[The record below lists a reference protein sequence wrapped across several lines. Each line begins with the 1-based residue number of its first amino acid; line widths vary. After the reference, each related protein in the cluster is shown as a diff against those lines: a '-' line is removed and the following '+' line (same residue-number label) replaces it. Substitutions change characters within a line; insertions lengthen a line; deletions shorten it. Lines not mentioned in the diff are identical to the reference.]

1 MTSLSTR
8 RAARDYNANVSAHL
22 FFWAHVLTVGEDELV
37 LRDGGASVAIS
48 GQPLTAHM
56 AGMPATP
63 GTGEPGNEE
72 FDEDDNEAEYLDDEE
87 EV

>member
-22 FFWAHVLTVGEDELV
+22 FFWAHVLTAGEDEVV

-48 GQPLTAHM
+48 GQPLTAHI

-63 GTGEPGNEE
+63 GSGEPS
-72 FDEDDNEAEYLDDEE
+72 DEDLDDDTETEDLEDEE
-87 EV
+87 I